1 MQILSNLSLYGTL
14 GLNSVADANTD
25 TDKFLV
31 IDSNGI
37 VKYRTGQELYNDI
50 GAGGAAAY
58 TSTLQHEVKAG
69 VDLTKGQAVYV
80 TSADGTNM
88 IVSKAS
94 NASEA
99 TSSKTLGLIAQNLN
113 INGKGYV
120 ITEGLLSGLNTMA
133 AGTEGDPVW
142 LGTDGNL
149 IYGLGA
155 KPYAPDHLV
164 FIGIV
169 TRKNANNGEIFVK
182 IQNGFELQEL
192 HNVQIT
198 STPSDNTVLAYET
211 STSLYKM
218 KSISTLLGY
227 TPTTNARTL
236 TINGTSYDLSADRSW
251 SVGTHTGNLTTGYVP
266 KATGATTLTDSL
278 IYDNGSA
285 IGINTNSPYES
296 SAFKLDVN
304 GGVIIKNTNGTTA
317 QLILINSNPATGGNN
332 GFVQLSAG
340 GNTATAFGQWQT
352 YYGMSVASGALRLQP
367 AGGQV
372 LIGTTTTSAF
382 TTDINGTLRVSGQLT
397 LGSTISNNTYV
408 YTMPGASGTLA
419 LVSQIP
425 SLSGYV
431 QTSRTLTINGVSYD
445 LSADRSWSI
454 ATGVSSIA
462 SGTGI
467 SVSTVSGVA
476 TITNTGLLS
485 AASGTGISVSTL
497 NQQITVTNTGLL
509 SAASGTG
516 ISVSTANQQ
525 ITVTNLGLLSAASG
539 NGISVSTANQQITI
553 TNTGIL
559 SLISG
564 TGISISTVN
573 GAATITNTITNNNQL
588 TNGAGYITSSALT
601 GYATQSYVNT
611 AISNLVD
618 SAPGTLDTLN
628 ELAAALGDDPNF
640 ATTIAASIGGK
651 QAQLNGTGFV
661 KASGTTITY
670 DNSTYYLASNP
681 SGYITGITS
690 GMVTT
695 ALGYTPYNSSNPSG
709 YVTSSNWAIL
719 GGGVSYNIDRT
730 TKVSS
735 GLAIYSAYT
744 GGANSPT
751 LYDISAQYV
760 ISGRAMEIAASW
772 HSPSAVMYFRTLRDC
787 CDNWSAWVTM
797 LSSANYNDY
806 APTKTGGGASG
817 SWGISVT
824 GSAGSLSNMN
834 ISQFTNNSGYITGYT
849 ETDTLNSVT
858 GRGATTSNTIQIG
871 KLGIG
876 RAAGSNESISVENP
890 EGTWLIQGFRSG
902 SSIGGLHTNDGVLHV
917 QAANVRI
924 QASSTATWN
933 GDTLAT
939 RPWVTSQGYLTG
951 ITSSQVTTAL
961 GYTPVQPNGT
971 GATGTWSINISGTAQ
986 YFANNYIGQTDANT
1000 IWRAG
1005 SYTFFNGVNVPG
1017 GDFGLISFPTWSS
1030 TDSNSR
1036 YNIQLGANIGGN
1048 LRYRST
1054 NINGAASWSTMLS
1067 DANYN
1072 SYSPTL
1078 TGGGASGTWG
1088 ISISGNAST
1097 ATTATNSSQL
1107 NGISSTQIF
1116 NNMGLA
1122 HGTYTDFNSVGD
1134 FGVRYIQGNTNGP
1147 GTGAGQFY
1155 GFTLGLGSQYDFA
1168 SYAMQIA
1175 MPRYGY
1181 NSSSDRYLSIRN
1193 KDAGTW
1199 TSWSKIFAGYADTAG
1214 SLSSMNISQFTN
1226 NSGYITGYTETD
1238 TLASVTARG
1247 ASTAT
1252 TLTITR
1258 TDITNI
1264 YVGNAIYF
1272 GGGNNYLNW
1281 DGARINSNVGIQ
1293 STSDMRSPI
1302 FRFNNSGNNAYFTGD
1317 AGWGARIQTD
1327 SGYILFGPAN
1337 GSYAHIYTDRGQ
1349 FYFNKDILINNV
1361 QVVVNS
1367 GTWSINV
1374 TGSAGSAGSVTGLTL
1389 NSSASAINPN
1399 NVTQNQ
1405 IGYNTSVNLFGQTD
1419 GGLYSS
1425 AYSSD
1430 WIHQIYGDFR
1440 SGQIAIRGKQSGT
1453 WQSWRTVLD
1462 SSNYTSYALPLSGG
1476 ELSGPL
1482 YVGATG
1488 SGVYTT
1494 HWKDGGGSYQEAVG
1508 NSTATRK
1515 LRLQSFNGS
1524 SSYAQWFMDGGN
1536 MQIYGTVAG
1545 NTNLLIDTSAIYL
1558 RWSGADKF
1566 WTGSDG
1572 VRVQGW
1578 QYFQTTAQ
1586 GVHYPGTNAHFY
1598 NTGQYWHMNGTEGSS
1613 YGGLV
1618 LYSNYNSTLGGS
1630 GSRKGYLYF
1639 DANGFGLLG
1648 GGDGAWAINIH
1659 PSNSKRVVIGGDSSL
1674 NAYSSTTGVRLMF
1687 GGGNDDASNNYYIGT
1702 NIDNYN
1708 GSYNKLD
1715 LRWHTGIRMG
1725 AQPGYGGIRFFS
1737 TEALSTRIMSIGETD
1752 SNIRIDNNLWIGGAG
1767 GWITDLFNAKQNA
1780 STAIN
1785 TSNIGSQ
1792 SVSYANSA
1800 GSASVASRAYYSIDG
1815 FTNTGGHGSS
1825 YIQNELPAANNG
1837 AATGRVVLRQWCS
1850 EPNVTWDWAGFGYNV
1865 TNDGGSPSG
1874 FGRFNT
1880 NFGQAYMR
1888 FAPDGNWYF
1897 YNTNTSGTRSQ
1908 TMQLTPS
1915 ANAIFGGKI
1924 QNGSVWINNGSDN
1937 NSYNE
1942 NIRLFNAPN
1951 GVSVIAF
1958 SASGESGTPTT
1969 SILGYSDRME
1979 FRYGNGEQFRIW
1991 NGYVTVAGSLTAAS
2005 SVTGNDVYTSGGWF
2019 RNHTSNNGIY
2029 WSNTGWHLYPENGS
2043 DFYVRSGNS
2052 DASIHFMGGGTTRNY
2067 IHNSAANEIG
2077 FLNTGRNWTLR
2088 VENGGRMQA
2097 YGPISRSA
2105 HSTGFLEG
2113 SYNNVGGNS
2122 ANTNPIYTIGS
2133 SYNPTDSSL
2142 SNMYGIGY
2150 AHPNLWGSGKTPS
2163 WGLYVCEAGTINAT
2177 IGGGSVT
2184 IWAQNDIVA
2193 YSDIRVKDNIEVVTN
2208 AIEKIQAIRGVTFTR
2223 KDAND
2228 KDRNKRHAGVIAQ
2241 EVLNVLPEVV
2251 TGTDEDMYSVAYG
2264 NMAALFIEAI
2274 KEQQKQIEDLKS
2286 ELNGLTK

>member
-69 VDLTKGQAVYV
+69 VALTKGQAVYV

-99 TSSKTLGLIAQNLN
+99 TSSKTLGLIAQDLN

-149 IYGLGA
+149 IYGLGS

-182 IQNGFELQEL
+182 VQNGFELQEL

-218 KSISTLLGY
+218 KSIPALLGY

-266 KATGATTLTDSL
+266 KATGTTTLTDSL

-454 ATGVSSIA
+454 AAGISSIA

-485 AASGTGISVSTL
+485 AASGTGISVSTS

-751 LYDISAQYV
+751 TYDISSQYV

-787 CDNWSAWVTM
+787 CENWSAWVTM

-817 SWGISVT
+817 SWDISVT
-824 GSAGSLSNMN
+824 GNAATVSVNSSSGDNWYNVLWHSGNTIYNTPVSSGVTIYAAGAYLRANYFNTYGGGSERNGSGLSYVAGFNSSDYYIRSYNSTAVASFLGLGSMAYASTGSYLPLSGGTLTGTLSGTSAGFTGNVTWQGINNGNPRSLAIGYSGGNYGQAGYGVTYTSGGAHN
-834 ISQFTNNSGYITGYT
+834 YAINDIVSLWEAYDGIRVLAAGAGTVGTAISWTTVLDARRNTFSWMGNTVIHTGNYSSYALPLGGGTMSGQIYGPSI
-849 ETDTLNSVT
+849 DS
-858 GRGATTSNTIQIG
+858 GAYGGLIQIRERG
-871 KLGIG
+871 YVSNGQSDWNYSPAITFHWGNRFAVRLG
-876 RAAGSNESISVENP
+876 
-890 EGTWLIQGFRSG
+890 F
-902 SSIGGLHTNDGVLHV
+902 DY
-917 QAANVRI
+917 
-924 QASSTATWN
+924 
-933 GDTLAT
+933 
-939 RPWVTSQGYLTG
+939 QGYLAVDNVRFLNAGNYTSYSPSLTG
-951 ITSSQVTTAL
+951 S
-961 GYTPVQPNGT
+961 
-971 GATGTWSINISGTAQ
+971 GASGTWGINISGVASQVSINYSNDSNSTYQLLWGSGNSVYGTAGVYVNPYDDRVYAN
-986 YFANNYIGQTDANT
+986 YFSSVYYMDVYTSAGSDYLRITDNQVYRPGGGGLYLNWSSNANVFITGSGGGYVGVGNNSPSYKLHVSGDIYANGGWLRVSGSAGIYFESYAGGWRMTDSSYIRAYNGKALSMEGASVDYVGSIYMNGGVYIQTSNNRNLQVKSTGGADNGILGRGSSDQFAYQLYGDG
-1000 IWRAG
+1000 AG
-1005 SYTFFNGVNVPG
+1005 SYGFLNGAWAAWDLRKATNGRLYMNDNNGYYLQTNSDSYVYRLESATDLRAPI
-1017 GDFGLISFPTWSS
+1017 FY
-1030 TDSNSR
+1030 DSNDGSYYLDPNSTSNIAASYIGRVLINYDGTDTWFRMQSGNRMRITTTGGTDFIIPNTGNMTYNGNNVWHAGNDGSGSGLDADLLDGYDQSYFFSKVNMDAARNIVSGTNLDTDLENGGAYSSYGAGGTSWNAPFSYGGVIGFAFTSGIRAQFGFDIRHTQSNYGDLWYRTKNNVGYATWRKIWHTGNQGSGSGLDADTVDGYHATNAANGLAYYASNGYLYAPSWINVGIAGIFSGTNNAHIRPNQSNTYGAWEMIGSR
-1036 YNIQLGANIGGN
+1036 NGWSGIWFNDSGN
-1048 LRYRST
+1048 TLMMNSSESGHYMNGYGWQYRWYQGTMYTSRST
-1054 NINGAASWSTMLS
+1054 YGGGTEFTILDSGNYTSWAQQRVYQGQSAGDWQTFTNDVGEFRVDEVLNINAGGHSNQPPNVYTYGGVLSWRLNNHSFQLYASHTGDITFKTQWGNDNYSGWRRILHE
-1067 DANYN
+1067 ANYN
-1072 SYSPTL
+1072 SWAPSL

-1088 ISISGNAST
+1088 ISVTGSSASISLT
-1097 ATTATNSSQL
+1097 
-1107 NGISSTQIF
+1107 GISSV
-1116 NNMGLA
+1116 N
-1122 HGTYTDFNSVGD
+1122 V
-1134 FGVRYIQGNTNGP
+1134 
-1147 GTGAGQFY
+1147 
-1155 GFTLGLGSQYDFA
+1155 
-1168 SYAMQIA
+1168 
-1175 MPRYGY
+1175 
-1181 NSSSDRYLSIRN
+1181 
-1193 KDAGTW
+1193 
-1199 TSWSKIFAGYADTAG
+1199 
-1214 SLSSMNISQFTN
+1214 N
-1226 NSGYITGYTETD
+1226 NSQTAVYRTE
-1238 TLASVTARG
+1238 S
-1247 ASTAT
+1247 
-1252 TLTITR
+1252 
-1258 TDITNI
+1258 
-1264 YVGNAIYF
+1264 
-1272 GGGNNYLNW
+1272 
-1281 DGARINSNVGIQ
+1281 
-1293 STSDMRSPI
+1293 
-1302 FRFNNSGNNAYFTGD
+1302 
-1317 AGWGARIQTD
+1317 
-1327 SGYILFGPAN
+1327 
-1337 GSYAHIYTDRGQ
+1337 
-1349 FYFNKDILINNV
+1349 
-1361 QVVVNS
+1361 
-1367 GTWSINV
+1367 
-1374 TGSAGSAGSVTGLTL
+1374 
-1389 NSSASAINPN
+1389 
-1399 NVTQNQ
+1399 
-1405 IGYNTSVNLFGQTD
+1405 
-1419 GGLYSS
+1419 
-1425 AYSSD
+1425 
-1430 WIHQIYGDFR
+1430 
-1440 SGQIAIRGKQSGT
+1440 
-1453 WQSWRTVLD
+1453 
-1462 SSNYTSYALPLSGG
+1462 
-1476 ELSGPL
+1476 
-1482 YVGATG
+1482 G
-1488 SGVYTT
+1488 SG
-1494 HWKDGGGSYQEAVG
+1494 A
-1508 NSTATRK
+1508 A
-1515 LRLQSFNGS
+1515 LA
-1524 SSYAQWFMDGGN
+1524 YA
-1536 MQIYGTVAG
+1536 
-1545 NTNLLIDTSAIYL
+1545 
-1558 RWSGADKF
+1558 
-1566 WTGSDG
+1566 
-1572 VRVQGW
+1572 
-1578 QYFQTTAQ
+1578 
-1586 GVHYPGTNAHFY
+1586 P
-1598 NTGQYWHMNGTEGSS
+1598 
-1613 YGGLV
+1613 V
-1618 LYSNYNSTLGGS
+1618 LHV
-1630 GSRKGYLYF
+1630 
-1639 DANGFGLLG
+1639 G
-1648 GGDGAWAINIH
+1648 GGDTMWQVQGTYGTSGNGTLYFRQGYSGSWGNWLTII
-1659 PSNSKRVVIGGDSSL
+1659 SS
-1674 NAYSSTTGVRLMF
+1674 A
-1687 GGGNDDASNNYYIGT
+1687 
-1702 NIDNYN
+1702 
-1708 GSYNKLD
+1708 
-1715 LRWHTGIRMG
+1715 
-1725 AQPGYGGIRFFS
+1725 
-1737 TEALSTRIMSIGETD
+1737 
-1752 SNIRIDNNLWIGGAG
+1752 
-1767 GWITDLFNAKQNA
+1767 
-1780 STAIN
+1780 
-1785 TSNIGSQ
+1785 NIGSQ
-1792 SVSYANSA
+1792 SVSYASNSGA
-1800 GSASVASRAYYSIDG
+1800 LNGY
-1815 FTNTGGHGSS
+1815 GSS
-1825 YIQNELPAANNG
+1825 NYLGKNGNSYYQQDTWIQSTGSHGLYAPSSGAGTHWFPGISGSYGSWRIEGYKNSYYGIELANGTVVGMIDTTGNGGNWDPSTGWHFYWYESHSCLGIGGSSTISGYRAKTNGSHYVDGLLYASNYVQAANNG
-1837 AATGRVVLRQWCS
+1837 
-1850 EPNVTWDWAGFGYNV
+1850 Y
-1865 TNDGGSPSG
+1865 
-1874 FGRFNT
+1874 
-1880 NFGQAYMR
+1880 
-1888 FAPDGNWYF
+1888 
-1897 YNTNTSGTRSQ
+1897 
-1908 TMQLTPS
+1908 
-1915 ANAIFGGKI
+1915 FGG
-1924 QNGSVWINNGSDN
+1924 D
-1937 NSYNE
+1937 
-1942 NIRLFNAPN
+1942 
-1951 GVSVIAF
+1951 VIAY
-1958 SASGESGTPTT
+1958 
-1969 SILGYSDRME
+1969 YSDAR
-1979 FRYGNGEQFRIW
+1979 
-1991 NGYVTVAGSLTAAS
+1991 LK
-2005 SVTGNDVYTSGGWF
+2005 
-2019 RNHTSNNGIY
+2019 
-2029 WSNTGWHLYPENGS
+2029 EN
-2043 DFYVRSGNS
+2043 VKP
-2052 DASIHFMGGGTTRNY
+2052 
-2067 IHNSAANEIG
+2067 
-2077 FLNTGRNWTLR
+2077 L
-2088 VENGGRMQA
+2088 ENVLDK
-2097 YGPISRSA
+2097 IS
-2105 HSTGFLEG
+2105 
-2113 SYNNVGGNS
+2113 
-2122 ANTNPIYTIGS
+2122 
-2133 SYNPTDSSL
+2133 
-2142 SNMYGIGY
+2142 
-2150 AHPNLWGSGKTPS
+2150 K
-2163 WGLYVCEAGTINAT
+2163 
-2177 IGGGSVT
+2177 IGGYT
-2184 IWAQNDIVA
+2184 
-2193 YSDIRVKDNIEVVTN
+2193 YT
-2208 AIEKIQAIRGVTFTR
+2208 
-2223 KDAND
+2223 AND
-2228 KDRNKRHAGVIAQ
+2228 LALQIGAAENKEQRLGVLAQ
-2241 EVLNVLPEVV
+2241 EIKEVFPEVV
-2251 TGTDEDMYSVAYG
+2251 TQAPFDRDPLTGGSVSGQDY
-2264 NMAALFIEAI
+2264 MTVKYERLVPVLIQAI